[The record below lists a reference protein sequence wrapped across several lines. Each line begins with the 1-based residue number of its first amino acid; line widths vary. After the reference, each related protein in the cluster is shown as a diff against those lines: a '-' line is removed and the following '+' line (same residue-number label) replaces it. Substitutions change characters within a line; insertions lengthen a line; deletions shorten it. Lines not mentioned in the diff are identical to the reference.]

1 MHQFGG
7 RTYVYKFTSCSQPL
21 ALSTVHKCQRDLFC
35 ACNPHNIV
43 GCAISSK
50 WKVHSD
56 WLVRPDLPAMGH
68 SEWSVREAIAGK
80 QGEQLREG
88 RSEM

>member
-1 MHQFGG
+1 MN
-7 RTYVYKFTSCSQPL
+7 
-21 ALSTVHKCQRDLFC
+21 LSTVHECQCDLFC
-35 ACNPHNIV
+35 ACNPHIV

-68 SEWSVREAIAGK
+68 SERSVREAIAGK
-80 QGEQLREG
+80 QGKQLREG